1 MVASSPAEVAEAA
14 DLVIVNLTDHA
25 ATLSVLET
33 EGVAAALRG
42 KTLVQTA
49 MTTSAEVEALAAWA
63 AANGVGFLG
72 AFIFTYPMYV
82 LKGAGNLVYA
92 GPKRLLDAHL
102 GIFEAFDAEPWFLS
116 TQVGAAVIS
125 SFFGCVM
132 SYFHGAAM
140 AERRGIPIELFTGY
154 AAEDA
159 VESMNA

>member
-1 MVASSPAEVAEAA
+1 M
-14 DLVIVNLTDHA
+14 
-25 ATLSVLET
+25 LET

-49 MTTSAEVEALAAWA
+49 MTTSTEVEALAAWA

-72 AFIFTYPMYV
+72 AFIVTYPMYV

-92 GPKRLLDAHL
+92 GPKRLFDAHL
-102 GIFEAFDAEPWFLS
+102 GIFEAFDAEPRFLS
-116 TQVGAAVIS
+116 TQVGAAAAFCAAVIS

-140 AERRGIPIELFTGY
+140 AERRGIPIELFTDY